1 MTQSPTIPATPLWIT
16 ARLSL
21 VAMFL
26 ASVAIVLSVLALTGN
41 SSVAA
46 TTANQPVAGH
56 PCAWVDEVGPDWLP
70 GIGAEPPC

>member
-1 MTQSPTIPATPLWIT
+1 MTQSQSIPTTSLWIT

-26 ASVAIVLSVLALTGN
+26 ASVAIILSVLALTGV

-46 TTANQPVAGH
+46 TTPSQSVAGH
-56 PCAWVDEVGPDWLP
+56 PCAWVDEVGSDWLP
-70 GIGAEPPC
+70 GIGAEAPC

>member
-1 MTQSPTIPATPLWIT
+1 MTQSQTIPATRLWIT

-26 ASVAIVLSVLALTGN
+26 ASAAIVLSVLALTGD
-41 SSVAA
+41 SSVAM
-46 TTANQPVAGH
+46 TTPTQPVAGH